1 LLVDGGRAPFNV
13 VWVDHVVDVILRAA
27 ARTDLAGEAFNVM
40 DEVDKRPPSVREVAE
55 ILAQQA
61 GLPPPRLSLP
71 FPVAMGLGHVVQR
84 LHRLVGAS
92 GSPAL
97 TPFVVKLL
105 SRDVIYDASKAVR
118 VLGWKPEVSA
128 RVGLAREAARRRR

>member
-1 LLVDGGRAPFNV
+1 MVR
-13 VWVDHVVDVILRAA
+13 VDHVVDVVLRAA
-27 ARTDLAGEAFNVM
+27 ARSDLAGEAFNVM
-40 DEVDKRPPSVREVAE
+40 DAVDKRPPSVREVAE

-71 FPVAMGLGHVVQR
+71 FPVAMALGHVVQR
-84 LHRLVGAS
+84 AHRLVRAS

-97 TPFVVKLL
+97 TPFVVKPL